1 MTYETNKEHK
11 YKKST
16 IIAIG
21 QDKPAAVKERHYV
34 DKEEFY
40 LALVE
45 RKAMMDE
52 YKARIAN
59 GEENVPI
66 PRISEKIGECVLKI
80 CTNLSKKFQFA
91 KIPYKEE
98 MISDAIEQC
107 LRYIDS
113 FDITKTRNPFSYFTQ
128 TAYYQYLD
136 RIEVENEELYKKYKA
151 LLSSV
156 ALAELSEH
164 DYSADNAEHIH
175 DNFEL
180 PDISHITEFVDK
192 YEVKISERKR
202 KQKEKS
208 KQPASITL
216 DDIWAS

>member
-21 QDKPAAVKERHYV
+21 QDKPAAAKERHYV

-40 LALVE
+40 QALVE
-45 RKAMMDE
+45 RKVLMDE
-52 YKARIAN
+52 YRAKLAN
-59 GEENVPI
+59 GEEAVP

-113 FDITKTRNPFSYFTQ
+113 FDVTKTRNPFSYFTQ

-151 LLSSV
+151 LLNSV

-164 DYSADNAEHIH
+164 DSSADNAEHIH

-180 PDISHITEFVDK
+180 PDISHITDFVSK
-192 YEVKISERKR
+192 YEVKIAERKK

-208 KQPASITL
+208 KQTNSVTL
-216 DDIWAS
+216 DDIWGS

>member
-192 YEVKISERKR
+192 
-202 KQKEKS
+202 
-208 KQPASITL
+208 
-216 DDIWAS
+216 

>member
-1 MTYETNKEHK
+1 MTYEINKEHK

-21 QDKPAAVKERHYV
+21 QDKPAAAKERHYV

-40 LALVE
+40 QALVE
-45 RKAMMDE
+45 RKALMDE
-52 YKARIAN
+52 YRAKLAN
-59 GEENVPI
+59 GEEVSP

-113 FDITKTRNPFSYFTQ
+113 FDVTKTRNPFSYFTQ

-151 LLSSV
+151 LLDSV

-164 DYSADNAEHIH
+164 DASADNAEHIH

-180 PDISHITEFVDK
+180 PDISHITDFVGK
-192 YEVKISERKR
+192 YEIKIAERKK

-208 KQPASITL
+208 KQANSVNL